1 MLFPTG
7 YSTNIGLIQGLMR
20 PGDLIVA
27 DQNSHAS
34 IVDGA
39 ILSKAEVR
47 LIPYGAKGPLRWREL
62 NTCGAMTPAGKSGE
76 DAVEFIVP
84 MSRRGP

>member
-7 YSTNIGLIQGLMR
+7 YSTNVGLIQGIMR

-39 ILSKAEVR
+39 ILSKADVR
-47 LIPYGAKGPLRWREL
+47 FFQPQ
-62 NTCGAMTPAGKSGE
+62 PARG
-76 DAVEFIVP
+76 
-84 MSRRGP
+84 SRAAS

>member
-1 MLFPTG
+1 MDVHVQLEEALAKWKQKEAVMVFPTG
-7 YSTNIGLIQGLMR
+7 YSTNVGLISGMMR
-20 PGDLIVA
+20 PGDWVVA

-47 LIPYGAKGPLRWREL
+47 FFRHNNPDGP
-62 NTCGAMTPAGKSGE
+62 
-76 DAVEFIVP
+76 
-84 MSRRGP
+84 

>member
-1 MLFPTG
+1 MKRPHKIIDDV
-7 YSTNIGLIQGLMR
+7 IGIMR
-20 PGDLIVA
+20 PGDWIIA

-47 LIPYGAKGPLRWREL
+47 FFRHNNPEDLENADFLLGNQPKGR
-62 NTCGAMTPAGKSGE
+62 
-76 DAVEFIVP
+76 
-84 MSRRGP
+84 